1 MSTTPDLCLGIA
13 SGKPGGDLILRVFQ
27 RYFAKLCTA
36 LSTEPNQMARE
47 MFSEGLISEETM
59 RRVVEMREPSTDK
72 AGVLVQ
78 AIGNRIAVEGNSKAM
93 KAFCELLKG
102 RPEVRRIA
110 ARIKARLGE

>member
-1 MSTTPDLCLGIA
+1 MPDLCSCIA
-13 SGKPGGDLILRVFQ
+13 SGKPVGDFTLRVFQ

-47 MFSEGLISEETM
+47 MFSEGLISEDTM

-78 AIGNRIAVEGNSKAM
+78 TIRNRIAAEDNSKSM

-102 RPEVRRIA
+102 RPEVGRIA
-110 ARIKARLGE
+110 ARMEARLGE

>member
-1 MSTTPDLCLGIA
+1 MPHDLCSCIA
-13 SGKPGGDLILRVFQ
+13 SAKPVGNLTLRVFQ

-47 MFSEGLISEETM
+47 MFSEGLIGEETM
-59 RRVVEMREPSTDK
+59 RRVVEMRESSTDK

-78 AIGNRIAVEGNSKAM
+78 AIGNRIAAEGNSKPL

-102 RPEVRRIA
+102 RPEVGRIA
-110 ARIKARLGE
+110 ARMKARLGE